1 MIERKTICYSD
12 VRVIEAIK
20 NCKNASRFF
29 EEAAIYYIESI
40 TEERISK
47 EMIKDIVIECLK
59 GCASAQ
65 IQISNPNYSL
75 EQIDDDINDIL
86 NL

>member
-12 VRVIEAIK
+12 TRVIEAIK
-20 NCKNASRFF
+20 KCKNVSRFF

-59 GCASAQ
+59 DSVVAPPK
-65 IQISNPNYSL
+65 INNPNYSL
-75 EQIDDDINDIL
+75 NQLEDDINDIL
-86 NL
+86 DL